1 MRVVSVAEYAFNAV
15 KLAGIT
21 SVAVR
26 GVDSVTVFTQHDK
39 DPTDPL
45 LDRTDPVFS
54 RVFAIT
60 ERLGIVATGMA
71 ADGRALVHEARNQ
84 AAEFRFKWGYEI
96 PPRVLAQWIADRA
109 QIRTQHAGMRP
120 YGVVAMIFGIDGE
133 KGTPELFTC
142 DPAGICLGCK
152 AASAGLKDSEAIK
165 YLEEKMSGNPSLSFE
180 ATSEMA
186 AFALRHVLGDINSLD
201 IEVMFVFLP
210 NTCICCSICA
220 LNITSKANVP
230 GGIRREG
237 GTSFKSFPAGC
248 RAREASRMNRSHLCL
263 LDVRFKSC
271 SRPLSIITSWYLA
284 RSSQVWRITRSY
296 G

>member
-1 MRVVSVAEYAFNAV
+1 MSSAGGGGVLGVGASSSRGGGTARKGPGHDRRITVFSPEGRLYQLEYAFNAV

-39 DPTDPL
+39 DPIDPL

-133 KGTPELFTC
+133 KGTLFTC

-201 IEVMFVFLP
+201 IEVGSVEKEEPVLRVFLP
-210 NTCICCSICA
+210 A
-220 LNITSKANVP
+220 
-230 GGIRREG
+230 
-237 GTSFKSFPAGC
+237 AGQEKH
-248 RAREASRMNRSHLCL
+248 R
-263 LDVRFKSC
+263 
-271 SRPLSIITSWYLA
+271 
-284 RSSQVWRITRSY
+284 